1 MGCGSDLSVD
11 NKSLFLCTLPRAH
24 SLSRVGTTGGN
35 IHAISNHSHTASKSS
50 RIECLHTIHLIGCD
64 DDNDDGKLN
73 LLPVP
78 VNHHFQLLA
87 VGKRL

>member
-35 IHAISNHSHTASKSS
+35 IHAISNHSHTLSKSS
-50 RIECLHTIHLIGCD
+50 RIECSHTIY
-64 DDNDDGKLN
+64 DDNDDGKLK
-73 LLPVP
+73 LLLGPVK
-78 VNHHFQLLA
+78 HHFQLLA